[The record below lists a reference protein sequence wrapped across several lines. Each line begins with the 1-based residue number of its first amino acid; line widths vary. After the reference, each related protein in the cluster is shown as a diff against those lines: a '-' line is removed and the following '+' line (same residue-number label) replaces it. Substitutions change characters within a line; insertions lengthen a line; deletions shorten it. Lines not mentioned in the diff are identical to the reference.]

1 MRRKVCPGKVQQGPA
16 RLRHL
21 RPFSGLQ
28 RPSRAP
34 CGCLLPQGSQ
44 DLRGSPGQSVR
55 GRPGDISEA
64 VTLFAESSGNQG
76 LPWGGILPSWTTGGD
91 TQDPGRP
98 SPCPALHT
106 QPWKTQACLMKGGS
120 MVPRQGTC
128 EGTFTLQIF
137 AEGLLCQDLCREID
151 RPHVQDGN
159 QQGNIQET
167 SSLGQGSRDRPPEP
181 PLSRGRRRESPGER
195 VKRRARPCEGQS
207 TRPGSGCRAG
217 VPESL
222 CSIRAGG
229 LHRPQEQPSS
239 HPSSRPGTHSLCGVT
254 LF

>member
-106 QPWKTQACLMKGGS
+106 QPWMAS
-120 MVPRQGTC
+120 
-128 EGTFTLQIF
+128 TLPSP
-137 AEGLLCQDLCREID
+137 
-151 RPHVQDGN
+151 PHAALEN
-159 QQGNIQET
+159 
-167 SSLGQGSRDRPPEP
+167 SSLSY
-181 PLSRGRRRESPGER
+181 ER
-195 VKRRARPCEGQS
+195 WFNGAK
-207 TRPGSGCRAG
+207 TRH
-217 VPESL
+217 L
-222 CSIRAGG
+222 
-229 LHRPQEQPSS
+229 
-239 HPSSRPGTHSLCGVT
+239 
-254 LF
+254 

>member
-16 RLRHL
+16 QLRHL

-137 AEGLLCQDLCREID
+137 AEGPLCQDLCREID

-167 SSLGQGSRDRPPEP
+167 SSLSQGSRDRPPEP
-181 PLSRGRRRESPGER
+181 PLSRRRRRESPGER
-195 VKRRARPCEGQS
+195 VRRRARPCEGQS

-229 LHRPQEQPSS
+229 LHRPQGQPSS
-239 HPSSRPGTHSLCGVT
+239 PRSSRPGTHSLRGVT

>member
-16 RLRHL
+16 QLRHL

-76 LPWGGILPSWTTGGD
+76 LPWGGHPSLLDHRREHSRPEW
-91 TQDPGRP
+91 P

-137 AEGLLCQDLCREID
+137 AEGLLCQDLCRETD

-195 VKRRARPCEGQS
+195 VRRRARPCEGQS
-207 TRPGSGCRAG
+207 MRPGSACRAG
-217 VPESL
+217 APKSL

>member
-55 GRPGDISEA
+55 GHPGDISEA

-137 AEGLLCQDLCREID
+137 AEGLLCQDLCRETD